1 MRLLASAVAAVLV
14 TLILFYFMQ
23 RMISGPIKPLEKPAT
38 QSGVA
43 LLRVDRVAKTT
54 GSMPGRRLSS
64 PPVIPSTPKM
74 PAQLFTHF
82 NEPELIMPDA
92 RIPDLA
98 PVRPGGMP
106 YLGPVVKQIKQL
118 PPSAKALMKSSISSQ
133 QPEPAKAIVKQ
144 VFDSTTDQAISHNMS
159 SDQMSQTK
167 MATTQAEPVAMA
179 GHGSGITDGLTA
191 GPELA
196 GHPNGVRSGTVNEE
210 VIALLKTTPV
220 YPRKA
225 ARSRQ
230 EGWVKIEFTI
240 TEKGAVTAPKV
251 IASKPRRIFD
261 RAALKAIRNWRFKP
275 KTIAGKAVS
284 RRAVQVIEFKLAA
297 G

>member
-23 RMISGPIKPLEKPAT
+23 RMISGPIRPLEKPAT
-38 QSGVA
+38 QSGIA
-43 LLRVDRVAKTT
+43 LLRVDRVAEAS

-74 PAQLFTHF
+74 PAQLFSHF
-82 NEPELIMPDA
+82 NEPEFMMPDTS
-92 RIPDLA
+92 IPELT

-106 YLGPVVKQIKQL
+106 YLGSVAKQPKKM
-118 PPSAKALMKSSISSQ
+118 PPSAKALMRKNR
-133 QPEPAKAIVKQ
+133 PPKPAKAIEKQ
-144 VFDSTTDQAISHNMS
+144 LFDSVIDEAISHNTS
-159 SDQMSQTK
+159 SEQVSQTK
-167 MATTQAEPVAMA
+167 MATTQIEPVAMA

-240 TEKGAVTAPKV
+240 TEKGAVTEPKV